1 MNNNKPTAV
10 KRDMTIAKKMG
21 LYKII
26 ASMFFFFNPC
36 LNIIDILPDFFGCML
51 LISGLM
57 TWADLCPEIMD
68 AVQGL
73 QRLRW
78 I

>member
-36 LNIIDILPDFFGCML
+36 LNIIDILPD
-51 LISGLM
+51 
-57 TWADLCPEIMD
+57 
-68 AVQGL
+68 
-73 QRLRW
+73 
-78 I
+78 